1 MPHGC
6 QQNLLHLDKDTQAI
20 LEYLCSESNKLHNC
34 TVYYARQIWFKTR
47 KFVTGFDLVNE
58 MNRNRHFQAMANE
71 ISVQTCIAV
80 GESVKSFSKLLKRQ
94 CDRSDPFQPRKP

>member
-34 TVYYARQIWFKTR
+34 TGHQASELNADCI
-47 KFVTGFDLVNE
+47 GLV
-58 MNRNRHFQAMANE
+58 MAGKSMRIAMALP
-71 ISVQTCIAV
+71 I
-80 GESVKSFSKLLKRQ
+80 
-94 CDRSDPFQPRKP
+94 